1 MKKLYILLLFVTV
14 PSANAQSKQFKV
26 LLQQIAALRVYGN
39 YVQKGYGIAQK
50 GLTMISDIKNGELN
64 LHTVFYN
71 ALATVNPKV
80 RSYAKVGEVITLSL
94 KINSVEISLGSGIGG
109 NDFTQDEANYIRRVI
124 SRLQQDCESQIDLLT
139 SLLTDDELEMDDAMR
154 IAAIDRIHAAMTDNY
169 TFIKSFAS
177 DAVLLAGVR
186 QRELKDIENT
196 RNMNGINTAP

>member
-1 MKKLYILLLFVTV
+1 MKRLFTLLLFVTV
-14 PSANAQSKQFKV
+14 LSAHSQSKQLKV
-26 LLQQIAALRVYGN
+26 LLQQIAALKVYGN

-80 RSYAKVGEVITLSL
+80 RSYAKVGDIITLSL
-94 KINSVEISLGSGIGG
+94 KISSEEILIGQGIAG
-109 NDFTQDEANYIRRVI
+109 NGFTQDEANYIGRVI

-139 SLLTDDELEMDDAMR
+139 SILTDDELEMDDAMR
-154 IAAIDRIHAAMTDNY
+154 IAAIDRIHAEMTNNY

-177 DAVLLAGVR
+177 EAVLLAGVR
-186 QRELKDIENT
+186 QRELKDIEDT
-196 RNMNGINTAP
+196 RSMNGINTAP